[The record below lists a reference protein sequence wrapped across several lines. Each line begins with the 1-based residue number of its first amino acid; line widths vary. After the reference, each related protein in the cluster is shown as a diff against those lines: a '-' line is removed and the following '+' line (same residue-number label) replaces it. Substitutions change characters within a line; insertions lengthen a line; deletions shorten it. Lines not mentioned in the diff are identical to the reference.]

1 MQTASLLTGLCVSR
15 LSGWYS
21 YGLVSPSGVEKSTF
35 ARELC
40 LAVACI
46 IRCAKCAIML
56 SINLAVIGEF
66 CPACDESILT
76 VEEKRTM
83 NLMLEFN
90 VQVNA

>member
-1 MQTASLLTGLCVSR
+1 
-15 LSGWYS
+15 
-21 YGLVSPSGVEKSTF
+21 
-35 ARELC
+35 
-40 LAVACI
+40 
-46 IRCAKCAIML
+46 ML